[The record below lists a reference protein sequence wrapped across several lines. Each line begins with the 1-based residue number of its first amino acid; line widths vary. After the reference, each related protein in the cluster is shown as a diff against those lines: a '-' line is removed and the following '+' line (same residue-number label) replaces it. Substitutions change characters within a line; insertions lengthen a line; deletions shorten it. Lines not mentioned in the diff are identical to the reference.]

1 MIAFGD
7 IGVFL
12 FGKQGQ
18 CGSKPHCQLVR
29 VNPETVLTAAKTGG
43 R

>member
-1 MIAFGD
+1 MMAIVD

-12 FGKQGQ
+12 SGKQGQ

-29 VNPETVLTAAKTGG
+29 ANPKTPSVAPEIE